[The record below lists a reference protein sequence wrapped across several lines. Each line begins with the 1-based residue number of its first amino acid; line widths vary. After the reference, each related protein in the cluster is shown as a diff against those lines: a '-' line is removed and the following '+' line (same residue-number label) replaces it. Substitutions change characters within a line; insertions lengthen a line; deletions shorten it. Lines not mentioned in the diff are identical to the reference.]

1 MKLKKAGLITKIV
14 VAVLVVYAAV
24 RLFGV
29 HDQIEEAKA
38 ARKELTEQAQALEI
52 ENAAMR
58 YALENSDE
66 DSVKAQIARDRL
78 GLVFPDEEVFAEE

>member
-1 MKLKKAGLITKIV
+1 
-14 VAVLVVYAAV
+14 
-24 RLFGV
+24 
-29 HDQIEEAKA
+29 
-38 ARKELTEQAQALEI
+38 
-52 ENAAMR
+52 MR